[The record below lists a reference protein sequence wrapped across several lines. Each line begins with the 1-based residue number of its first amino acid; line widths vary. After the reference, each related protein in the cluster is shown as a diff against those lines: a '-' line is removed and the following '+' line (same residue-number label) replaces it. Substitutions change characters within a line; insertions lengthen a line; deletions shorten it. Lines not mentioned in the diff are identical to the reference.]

1 MSSDQEKEIELQK
14 KISMVEK
21 FYTKIY
27 MSHLTE
33 ILGKDTVTDAFL
45 KQKGWKKEKDYVII
59 VNKSDCN
66 KFSAKQAMKDLE
78 FLGKMNV
85 QIDKIV
91 QAHATAKTYE
101 KAKEEKK

>member
-21 FYTKIY
+21 LYTKIY

-45 KQKGWKKEKDYVII
+45 KQKGWKNYVII
-59 VNKSDCN
+59 ENKSDCN

-85 QIDKIV
+85 QLDKIV

-101 KAKEEKK
+101 NAKEEKK